1 MNPIAEA
8 VFDVAFFVIM
18 LFILYGVFWDVVK
31 SFWRVE

>member
-1 MNPIAEA
+1 MSPVVDA

-18 LFILYGVFWDVVK
+18 LFILCGVFGDVVK